1 MKMEYMIIGKLK
13 IFTYILK
20 ALVEVY
26 DRMGNMVFR
35 RRNYINSESVAFNGF
50 SKDGRR
56 LPSGT
61 YYYILNLEN
70 SDDVFKG
77 SLTIVR

>member
-13 IFTYILK
+13 IFTCILN
-20 ALVEVY
+20 AVVEVY

-50 SKDGRR
+50 SKTWKNY
-56 LPSGT
+56 LQEHIITS
-61 YYYILNLEN
+61 
-70 SDDVFKG
+70 
-77 SLTIVR
+77 

>member
-1 MKMEYMIIGKLK
+1 
-13 IFTYILK
+13 
-20 ALVEVY
+20 
-26 DRMGNMVFR
+26 MGNMVFR
-35 RRNYINSESVAFNGF
+35 RRNYINSGSVAFNGF

>member
-1 MKMEYMIIGKLK
+1 
-13 IFTYILK
+13 
-20 ALVEVY
+20 
-26 DRMGNMVFR
+26 MGNMVFR
-35 RRNYINSESVAFNGF
+35 RRNYINSESVTFSGF
-50 SKDGRR
+50 SKNGRR